1 MLRRRRYIKLSAKRR
16 VSAEAACG
24 GAAGCVAA
32 ARTCCSRVWCAI
44 ILGGAAHLTEP
55 ELSLACSHDGCSARF
70 TAGSSSSRCK
80 RRAGAIGTCGWPRER
95 DARAV
100 LTVRCRARTFFCACC
115 WRSGQPARSRAQ
127 PPAAPHAS
135 RPCGAAARRP
145 PLVTRAAQE
154 VDWSHCRYVATPLCR
169 CTARSLRRYVSTPLC
184 RYAATPLCRYA
195 AMSLCRCVAV
205 PRGAHAR
212 L

>member
-1 MLRRRRYIKLSAKRR
+1 MLLESVVCHNFRRCGPPDRTRAQSRLLSRRMLGSLYRR
-16 VSAEAACG
+16 FFLVS
-24 GAAGCVAA
+24 VQA
-32 ARTCCSRVWCAI
+32 ARGRYR
-44 ILGGAAHLTEP
+44 H
-55 ELSLACSHDGCSARF
+55 
-70 TAGSSSSRCK
+70 
-80 RRAGAIGTCGWPRER
+80 
-95 DARAV
+95 
-100 LTVRCRARTFFCACC
+100 VRMASRARCTSRAHGQVQGSNFFCACC

>member
-115 WRSGQPARSRAQ
+115 WRSGQPASAR
-127 PPAAPHAS
+127 
-135 RPCGAAARRP
+135 AAARRTTRQP
-145 PLVTRAAQE
+145 PVWCSRPPPAARHTRCAGSGLE
-154 VDWSHCRYVATPLCR
+154 PL
-169 CTARSLRRYVSTPLC
+169 
-184 RYAATPLCRYA
+184 PLCRYA
-195 AMSLCRCVAV
+195 AMSLHR
-205 PRGAHAR
+205 
-212 L
+212 